1 MTISSEN
8 QEFNSNGTEGSVF
21 DLSVI
26 IPTYDRYDHLAKT
39 CDYLSEQTGCSYEI
53 LIIDQTP
60 KSRRR
65 RLADQNGRYFEQEIP
80 SASAARNLGLIQA
93 RAEIVMFLDDDVII
107 KNPRFLTNHLRHYAD
122 PSILGVAGAAPDL
135 GQKILFQRHRFFREG
150 GLGWAYF
157 PSNQGSQAWLKVGR
171 SNNLSVRRQAAID
184 CGGMDEQYEKGAHRE
199 EADFGLRLNRESN
212 GFIYDPFA
220 DLIHVGSTEGGIRS
234 WQSMESPKAIHHMVG
249 DLYCMRRNVSMT
261 QRPEYLLL
269 SLRYFVF
276 PRGLRTPF
284 RFWTAALK
292 QYLKAWSVADS
303 KIQEGPKF
311 ISEG

>member
-1 MTISSEN
+1 MTAATNRPPDI
-8 QEFNSNGTEGSVF
+8 
-21 DLSVI
+21 SVI
-26 IPTYDRYDHLAKT
+26 IPTYNRYDQLLAT
-39 CDYLSEQTGCSYEI
+39 CRYLMSQDEVSFEI
-53 LIIDQTP
+53 LLIDQTP
-60 KSRRR
+60 NEQRKDITLS
-65 RLADQNGRYFEQEIP
+65 DVRYFTQETP
-80 SASAARNLGLIQA
+80 SASAARNLGLRKA
-93 RAEIVMFLDDDVII
+93 HADIVLFLDDDVII
-107 KNPRFLTNHLRHYAD
+107 DDSKFLLKHLRHYRD
-122 PSILGVAGAAPDL
+122 PKVLGVAGAAPDL
-135 GQKILFQRHRFFREG
+135 GQETSYRRHRFYRES

-157 PSNQGSQAWLKVGR
+157 PSNQGSQAWLRVGR
-171 SNNLSVRRQAAID
+171 SNNLSVRRMEAIS
-184 CGGMDEQYEKGAHRE
+184 CGGMDQQFEKGAHRE
-199 EADFGLRLNRESN
+199 EADFGLRLNPNSA

-220 DLIHVGSTEGGIRS
+220 DLVHVGSATGGIRS
-234 WQSMESPKAIHHMVG
+234 WQSQDSPKAIHHMVG
-249 DLYCMRRNVSMT
+249 DLYCMRRNVPMT